1 MFRTTIAAT
10 ALTIALAPGAFAQA
24 FTPADVDQF
33 AATLTELREQDV
45 GSSIEAEM
53 PDMPDPSS
61 IMMGGPIELPEL
73 PVDDEGRLAMMREMV
88 EDAPMAEPDM
98 AQAMAIIKSHGYADL
113 MEYATEADYI
123 MAAYMALNMEG
134 TDLSGMD
141 MSQLNM
147 LPPAMKARI
156 EPGLNWMKGMMAV
169 VDAVPESEVAIVES
183 KEDVLKA
190 AMND

>member
-1 MFRTTIAAT
+1 MLRTMIATT
-10 ALTIALAPGAFAQA
+10 ALTIMLAPGAFAQA

-33 AATLTELREQDV
+33 AETISELREQDV
-45 GSSIEAEM
+45 GSSIKAEM

-61 IMMGGPIELPEL
+61 MMMGGPIELPEL

-98 AQAMAIIKSHGYADL
+98 VQAMAIIKSHGYADL
-113 MEYATEADYI
+113 TEYATEADYI
-123 MAAYMALNMEG
+123 MAAYLAMNMDD

-156 EPGLNWMKGMMAV
+156 EPSLNWMKDMMAV
-169 VDAVPESEVAIVES
+169 VNAVPESEVAIVES
-183 KEDVLKA
+183 KADVLEA